1 MKPKDRT
8 DERIPMFVESPR
20 GMIGLEQMPTQAA

>member
-8 DERIPMFVESPR
+8 DERIPMFVESHA
-20 GMIGLEQMPTQAA
+20 GMTRWEQTPIQAA